1 MGFLSAFC
9 GCLEKRLRG
18 HNASGLGGGDEGDDG
33 DSFDLFFDL
42 HILQIATNFFSELN
56 KLGHGGF
63 GPVYKGLMPN
73 GQEIAVKKLSL
84 ESRQGIGEFTNEVKL
99 LLRIQHK
106 NLVTLLGCCVEGPEK
121 MLVYEYLLNK
131 SLDYF
136 LFDKTKSALLDWPK
150 RFQIV
155 LGIAKGLLYLH
166 EEAPE
171 RIIHRDIKAGNI
183 LLDEQLNPKIS
194 DFGLARLF
202 PGEDTHVNT
211 FRISGTHGYMAPEYA
226 LRGYLSV
233 KTDVF
238 SFGVLVLEI
247 VSGRKNHSSGHGEKA
262 DLLSHA
268 WMLYQGGKALELVDT
283 NLAKY
288 NRDEAEMCIVLG
300 LLCCQASVPDRPDM
314 NSVHLMLSSDSFTLP
329 KPGKPGIH
337 GRGGRW
343 TTNSS
348 ALTKSTA
355 TTSTTRNS
363 VGSNFVE
370 DYSRNSISVSSVDEG
385 R

>member
-1 MGFLSAFC
+1 MIFELQLLVNH
-9 GCLEKRLRG
+9 GC
-18 HNASGLGGGDEGDDG
+18 S
-33 DSFDLFFDL
+33 
-42 HILQIATNFFSELN
+42 
-56 KLGHGGF
+56 
-63 GPVYKGLMPN
+63 
-73 GQEIAVKKLSL
+73 
-84 ESRQGIGEFTNEVKL
+84 
-99 LLRIQHK
+99 
-106 NLVTLLGCCVEGPEK
+106 
-121 MLVYEYLLNK
+121 
-131 SLDYF
+131 
-136 LFDKTKSALLDWPK
+136 
-150 RFQIV
+150 
-155 LGIAKGLLYLH
+155 
-166 EEAPE
+166 
-171 RIIHRDIKAGNI
+171 
-183 LLDEQLNPKIS
+183 
-194 DFGLARLF
+194 
-202 PGEDTHVNT
+202 
-211 FRISGTHGYMAPEYA
+211 GYMAPEYA